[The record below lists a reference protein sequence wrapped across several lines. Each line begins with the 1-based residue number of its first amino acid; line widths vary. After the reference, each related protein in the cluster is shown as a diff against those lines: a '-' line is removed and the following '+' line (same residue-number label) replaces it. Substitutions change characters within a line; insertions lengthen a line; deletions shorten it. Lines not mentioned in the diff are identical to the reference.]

1 MVTCTPPPGKS
12 AVAVVLLVA
21 SALWWPGSAAVA
33 APAPPGR
40 PSLEVTGAT
49 RIEYDDASHEW
60 MFRGPRVV
68 VVRGTLRIEAPEVRY
83 AEEIQEVTLP
93 SGGTALTPTFEVTA
107 DRLQANLRTR
117 HVTAEGHVAGRF
129 SDESEPMM
137 WGTFTAHRI
146 EVDDRAE
153 RRQFVATGRVVIVRG
168 DRHLS
173 GDRVVYDHQ
182 VQQGTVDGQ
191 AELARGSDRLRA
203 DHVFADLRRHEA
215 RADDH
220 VLLDQ
225 DGIHGS
231 ADHATY
237 NEPDQTAVLLG
248 NVKILR
254 GRDTLAADRA
264 TVLLGRHTAIAEGH
278 VEVVAYPEGAAP

>member
-1 MVTCTPPPGKS
+1 MVTSTPPPGKS
-12 AVAVVLLVA
+12 SVAALLVVA
-21 SALWWPGSAAVA
+21 AALWWWGSAAVA
-33 APAPPGR
+33 APPPGR

-49 RIEYDDASHEW
+49 RIEYDDALRQW

-93 SGGTALTPTFEVTA
+93 GGGTALTPTLEVTA
-107 DRLQANLRTR
+107 DRLLANLRTR

-129 SDESEPMM
+129 SDEAEPKT
-137 WGTFTAHRI
+137 WGTFTAHRV

-153 RRQFVATGRVVIVRG
+153 QHQFVATGQVVIVRE
-168 DRHLS
+168 DRRLS

-182 VQQGTVDGQ
+182 AQQGTVDGQ

-203 DHVFADLRRHEA
+203 DHVFADLRHHEA

-220 VLLDQ
+220 VRLDQ
-225 DGIHGS
+225 GEIHGS

-237 NEPDQTAVLLG
+237 NEPDQTAVLSG

-278 VEVVAYPEGAAP
+278 VEVVAYPEGATP

>member
-1 MVTCTPPPGKS
+1 
-12 AVAVVLLVA
+12 
-21 SALWWPGSAAVA
+21 
-33 APAPPGR
+33 
-40 PSLEVTGAT
+40 
-49 RIEYDDASHEW
+49 

-83 AEEIQEVTLP
+83 AERVHEVTLP
-93 SGGTALTPTFEVTA
+93 SGGTVSTPTLEVTA
-107 DRLQANLRTR
+107 DHLLANLRTR
-117 HVTAEGHVAGRF
+117 HVTAEGRVAGRF
-129 SDESEPMM
+129 SDEADPKT
-137 WGTFTAHRI
+137 WGTFTAHRV
-146 EVDDRAE
+146 EVDDRPE
-153 RRQFVATGRVVIVRG
+153 QRQFVATGRVVIVRE
-168 DRHLS
+168 DRRLS

-182 VQQGTVDGQ
+182 TQQGTVDGQ

-225 DGIHGS
+225 DDIHGA

-237 NEPDQTAVLLG
+237 NELDQTAVLLG

-254 GRDTLAADRA
+254 NRDTLTADRA
-264 TVLLGRHTAIAEGH
+264 TVLLDRHTAIAEGH
-278 VEVVAYPEGAAP
+278 VEVVAYPEGGRP